1 MGYIVCKDS
10 ATNEH
15 ILFNKDVT
23 AVRVVSATA
32 VNLYFNS
39 QDGSGADVNVI
50 QFTVKSGKAPLVAEQ
65 LANAISN
72 DSVLMFDD
80 VDGKYD
86 LTGVSAV
93 NSVTFN
99 GVPDSGTFSKQ
110 VVETLTADKTVA
122 DSDSG
127 KMFRIDTDG
136 IAIDL
141 PVADAGAVG
150 QVFEFVVATAQTS
163 SNVILIK
170 ADKDNSDLLIGKVHV
185 QGTGTGTDDFFSPD
199 GSANNQMSLSAT
211 TTGGAAQGFL
221 KFTYTAVNEILVEGS
236 LLAGGTNQTAATP
249 FGTQA

>member
-10 ATNEH
+10 ATNQH
-15 ILFNKDVT
+15 LFFNKDVT
-23 AVRVVSATA
+23 AIRVISATA
-32 VNLYFNS
+32 VNVYLNS
-39 QDGSGADVNVI
+39 QDSSGADVNVI
-50 QFTVKSGKAPLVAEQ
+50 QFTVKNGTAPSVAEQ
-65 LANAISN
+65 LANAVSA
-72 DSVLMFDD
+72 DRTMRFDD
-80 VDGKYD
+80 VAGEYAFSEV
-86 LTGVSAV
+86 TAV

-99 GVPDSGTFSKQ
+99 GVPDSGTFAKQ
-110 VVETLTADKTVA
+110 VVETLTADKTIA

-127 KMFRIDTDG
+127 KMFRLDKDG